1 MVYDKI
7 DPDSSLTLNA
17 CPYLARYR
25 AFGSAKFAQLSAR
38 IRIDR
43 GSARSMVSARSFVK
57 SNPLAWLSRI
67 FTVTTEQ
74 QLNTYGNTYGN
85 LSRIHHTRRFHHA
98 AIPQ

>member
-1 MVYDKI
+1 MVYNKI
-7 DPDSSLTLNA
+7 DFDSSLTSNA
-17 CPYLARYR
+17 CPYLDTELLVRLNL
-25 AFGSAKFAQLSAR
+25 LSFLAR
-38 IRIDR
+38 IRIIG